1 MKKDVKL
8 MGKQGKNNALILYQ
22 VLMKY
27 SDKEHPL
34 SMSDIKDYMAEET
47 AECGRDS
54 IARYLDQLEEEMGID
69 IHRGKGQAARYYIDR
84 RLLDKEELKLIT
96 DAVYASNFIEKGIAD
111 NMIKKLKTLRSIYD
125 GEELDRSIQCVNVA
139 KAENDRILENVRI
152 IQEAI
157 KKNKQIIFDYM
168 KWNNHKQLVRKNIEG
183 KYSINPW
190 TLIWANDRYYL
201 YGYDTFEKDGVRKE
215 RHYRVDKLDNI
226 EIMETDR
233 QGKELFMHFNAD
245 TYVAKR
251 MGMYTDQERR
261 IKVRIPESLVGTFID
276 QFGKWIDIKE
286 EAICQQDIESA
297 DNEHNEKA
305 EEKKL
310 VVTFCAVKSNVL
322 LGWLIGLGN
331 VEVLEPEDVKEKM
344 MALLDKNKDYYK

>member
-54 IARYLDQLEEEMGID
+54 ISRYLNQLEEEMGID
-69 IHRGKGQAARYYIDR
+69 IYRGKGQAARYYIDR

-226 EIMETDR
+226 EIMET
-233 QGKELFMHFNAD
+233 
-245 TYVAKR
+245 
-251 MGMYTDQERR
+251 TDQERR

-286 EAICQQDIESA
+286 EAICQHIESA

-344 MALLDKNKDYYK
+344 IALLDKNKDYYK

>member
-1 MKKDVKL
+1 
-8 MGKQGKNNALILYQ
+8 
-22 VLMKY
+22 
-27 SDKEHPL
+27 
-34 SMSDIKDYMAEET
+34 
-47 AECGRDS
+47 
-54 IARYLDQLEEEMGID
+54 
-69 IHRGKGQAARYYIDR
+69 
-84 RLLDKEELKLIT
+84 
-96 DAVYASNFIEKGIAD
+96 
-111 NMIKKLKTLRSIYD
+111 MIKKLKTLRSIYD

-344 MALLDKNKDYYK
+344 IELLDKNKDYYK

>member
-1 MKKDVKL
+1 M
-8 MGKQGKNNALILYQ
+8 
-22 VLMKY
+22 
-27 SDKEHPL
+27 
-34 SMSDIKDYMAEET
+34 
-47 AECGRDS
+47 
-54 IARYLDQLEEEMGID
+54 
-69 IHRGKGQAARYYIDR
+69 
-84 RLLDKEELKLIT
+84 
-96 DAVYASNFIEKGIAD
+96 
-111 NMIKKLKTLRSIYD
+111 
-125 GEELDRSIQCVNVA
+125 
-139 KAENDRILENVRI
+139 ENVRI

-168 KWNNHKQLVRKNIEG
+168 KWDNHKQLVRKNIEG

-310 VVTFCAVKSNVL
+310 LVTFCAVKSNVL

-344 MALLDKNKDYYK
+344 IELLDKNKDYYK

>member
-54 IARYLDQLEEEMGID
+54 IARYLNQLEEEMGID
-69 IHRGKGQAARYYIDR
+69 IHRGKGQSARYYIDR

-111 NMIKKLKTLRSIYD
+111 NMIRKLKTLRSIYD

-157 KKNKQIIFDYM
+157 KKNKQIKFDYM

-286 EAICQQDIESA
+286 EAICQHIEST

-344 MALLDKNKDYYK
+344 IELLDKNKDYYK

>member
-1 MKKDVKL
+1 

-54 IARYLDQLEEEMGID
+54 IARYLNQLEEEMGID
-69 IHRGKGQAARYYIDR
+69 IHRGKGQAARYY
-84 RLLDKEELKLIT
+84 
-96 DAVYASNFIEKGIAD
+96 
-111 NMIKKLKTLRSIYD
+111 
-125 GEELDRSIQCVNVA
+125 
-139 KAENDRILENVRI
+139 
-152 IQEAI
+152 
-157 KKNKQIIFDYM
+157 
-168 KWNNHKQLVRKNIEG
+168 
-183 KYSINPW
+183 
-190 TLIWANDRYYL
+190 L
-201 YGYDTFEKDGVRKE
+201 YGYDTFEKDGVCKE

-251 MGMYTDQERR
+251 MGMYTDKERR

-286 EAICQQDIESA
+286 ESICQQDIESA

-331 VEVLEPEDVKEKM
+331 VEMRFVYTKKIYNVF
-344 MALLDKNKDYYK
+344 

>member
-1 MKKDVKL
+1 MKKNVKL

-54 IARYLDQLEEEMGID
+54 IVRYLNQLEEEMGID
-69 IHRGKGQAARYYIDR
+69 IHRGKGQA
-84 RLLDKEELKLIT
+84 
-96 DAVYASNFIEKGIAD
+96 
-111 NMIKKLKTLRSIYD
+111 
-125 GEELDRSIQCVNVA
+125 
-139 KAENDRILENVRI
+139 
-152 IQEAI
+152 AI

-201 YGYDTFEKDGVRKE
+201 YGYDTFEKNGVRKE

-251 MGMYTDQERR
+251 MGMYTDKERLYDKSKSI
-261 IKVRIPESLVGTFID
+261 IKTFTYSVYLPGAVFDKDVIKLKETRFKIFFTDADMGQTIEWFNSILLWMKREQNIMPVKLITNSSSSLMIMVLKSSLVLP
-276 QFGKWIDIKE
+276 DIRILKP
-286 EAICQQDIESA
+286 
-297 DNEHNEKA
+297 
-305 EEKKL
+305 KL
-310 VVTFCAVKSNVL
+310 RHL
-322 LGWLIGLGN
+322 
-331 VEVLEPEDVKEKM
+331 
-344 MALLDKNKDYYK
+344 